1 MGALTILC
9 GTNSAGKSTIIK
21 ALLLLRQTIL
31 SRDSSLTKDNQS
43 RLRLSG
49 NMLDLGTFKSFI
61 THNQIDRDLKL
72 GITISDYI
80 PANGL
85 FKSQRQQTSLLE
97 RVSASAEET
106 DTEYSLSVD
115 FYFGL
120 YAQADTLLPAPL
132 TSDQHADL
140 TNSGHAILK
149 KACFSI
155 VHRDNVV
162 LKFEVSAQIENAGM
176 QSGYLLLLPKTYVEQ
191 TPELEALSYGTA
203 ESDDVSFVTT
213 LRGVLPER
221 LQARARADESLP
233 PRYWPLPSQL
243 EVIFQDLRF
252 NLHRLS
258 YLGPLRAPARR
269 YYTGHADANTDADVT
284 GESLPYVLTEKLY
297 ERVFDAEPGT
307 HKPARTTLTLALN
320 RWLYFLRTGLLSE
333 SAEQCGDEL
342 KVSSPHDVLVSLGV
356 KSPDGLET
364 HALADSGF
372 GYSQVLPILIKGLML
387 QPGAC
392 LLIEQ
397 PEVHLNPALQVRI
410 AEFLAAMSDV
420 GKQIVLETHSEHIVN
435 AIRAI
440 SAETYLQSAY
450 ETDLSE
456 YYPRSPYAIL
466 FLENVGGTTSLH
478 KMTIRPD
485 GTVPDWPSSFFG
497 ESAQLLGRV
506 MRAQSKAK
514 GIS

>member
-61 THNQIDRDLKL
+61 THNQTDRDLKL
-72 GITISDYI
+72 GITITDYI
-80 PANGL
+80 PSDGL
-85 FKSQRQQTSLLE
+85 FSSQNQISLLE
-97 RVSASAEET
+97 DASASS
-106 DTEYSLSVD
+106 DDSGTEYKLSVD

-120 YAQADTLLPAPL
+120 YTQTDSLLPAPL
-132 TSDQHADL
+132 TSDQQSDL
-140 TNSGHAILK
+140 SSAGNAVLK
-149 KACFSI
+149 RACFSI
-155 VHRDNVV
+155 FHREKVV
-162 LKFEVSAQIENAGM
+162 LEYEVRAQVETAGT

-191 TPELEALSYGTA
+191 TPELEALSYGDGG
-203 ESDDVSFVTT
+203 SGYVSFVTT

-221 LQARARADESLP
+221 LHAKARADETLP

-243 EVIFQDLRF
+243 EVILQDLRY
-252 NLHRLS
+252 NLHRLT
-258 YLGPLRAPARR
+258 YLGPLRAAARR
-269 YYTGHADANTDADVT
+269 YYTGHTDANTDADVT

-297 ERVFDAEPGT
+297 ERVVNAEPGT
-307 HKPARTTLTLALN
+307 HKPSRTTLAVALN
-320 RWLYFLRTGLLSE
+320 SWLYFLRTGLTSE
-333 SAEQCGDEL
+333 SLEQCGDEL
-342 KVSSPHDVLVSLGV
+342 KVSSPHDVIVSLGV

-372 GYSQVLPILIKGLML
+372 GYSQVLPILVKGLML
-387 QPGAC
+387 QSGAC

-420 GKQIVLETHSEHIVN
+420 GKQIVIETHSEHIVN

-456 YYPRSPYAIL
+456 YSPKNPYAIL
-466 FLENVGGTTSLH
+466 FLENVRGVTHLH
-478 KMTIRPD
+478 KMTIRKD

-506 MRAQSKAK
+506 MRAQSKVK
-514 GIS
+514 GRS